1 MNANNYEQR
10 WLDLNSQ
17 KLGTDT
23 VILFHRG
30 MLYCVY
36 LWFWKTFSYF
46 NVFRSMFL
54 FLRKYGVEMSRAES
68 PVSSYIPAPTWPRRI
83 GGAES
88 AAPSCPIPCITRLV
102 VYSLS
107 MITHVYWTFPSVLC
121 RCWYSQV
128 KSSQVNNDTNHGIC
142 RLARKACCRNPWGFS
157 EEHQPNRD

>member
-1 MNANNYEQR
+1 MLTR
-10 WLDLNSQ
+10 CK
-17 KLGTDT
+17 KLYAL
-23 VILFHRG
+23 I
-30 MLYCVY
+30 
-36 LWFWKTFSYF
+36 LWFYSIGVCCILCTCGFGKHFRILVYFVQCFS
-46 NVFRSMFL
+46 
-54 FLRKYGVEMSRAES
+54 LRKYGVEMSRAES